1 MAQTAAAAKAETT
14 IIVFEVNKQDLTK
27 TRTVS
32 TTLRAQDL
40 KPGEI
45 LLKVDSFAFTTNNI
59 TYAGLGDKMS
69 YWDFF
74 PTGDDAWGVIPVWGF
89 GDVIVSNAEGIA
101 VDERIYGYFPMASH
115 AVMQP
120 ARITDNAF
128 RESTPHRLK
137 LPPAY
142 NHYMRV
148 TSDPAFA
155 EDFAALQALLRPLY
169 FTSFLIDDFLAE
181 QQFFGAKT
189 LLISSASAKTAYGLA
204 HEAHKRK
211 TVEVLGLTSAGN
223 RAFVESLNCYDR
235 VVAYDDLGSLPKQPT
250 VYVDFAGSSDLRRAV
265 HEHYRDD
272 LTYSCAVGLSHG
284 DLDPPGGRDL
294 PGAKP
299 IFFFAP
305 DQAIKRSKDWGP
317 GGLEM
322 KLAAAWTDFLPLL
335 QRNLTLHRGNGPAT
349 VEAVYRTMLGG
360 KVNPNEGHML
370 SLWD

>member
-1 MAQTAAAAKAETT
+1 MSQTLTRQNAIT
-14 IIVFEVNKQDLTK
+14 VSSFEVNKADLTQVRIAEAK
-27 TRTVS
+27 
-32 TTLRAQDL
+32 LRPGDL

-59 TYAGLGDKMS
+59 TYAGLGEKMA
-69 YWDFF
+69 YWQFF
-74 PTGDDAWGVIPVWGF
+74 PTADAAAWGSIPVWGF
-89 GDVIVSNAEGIA
+89 GEVIASEAEGIA

-115 AVMQP
+115 VVMTP
-120 ARITDNAF
+120 AKITDNAF
-128 RESTPHRLK
+128 RESSPHRLK

-142 NHYMRV
+142 NYYMRV

-155 EDFAALQALLRPLY
+155 EDFLPYQALLRPLY

-189 LLISSASAKTAYGLA
+189 LVISSASAKTAFGLA

-211 TVEVLGLTSAGN
+211 AIEVVGLTSPGN
-223 RAFVESLNCYDR
+223 RAFVESLRCYDR
-235 VVAYDDLGSLPKQPT
+235 VATYDELPSLPKQAAI
-250 VYVDFAGSSDLRRAV
+250 YVDFAGSGDLRRAI

-272 LTYSCAVGLSHG
+272 LKYSCAVGLSHG
-284 DLDPPGGRDL
+284 EMNPPGGKDL

-335 QRNLTLHRGNGPAT
+335 QRSLKVQRGNGLKAM
-349 VEAVYRTMLGG
+349 EAVYRQMLSG
-360 KVNPNEGHML
+360 KVKPDEGHML